1 MGYSRQEIGEA
12 AYGLASMV
20 VRSRPRDMSLTA
32 VSTLATL
39 DRGGARRLGE
49 LAASEGVAQP
59 SMTAVVAQL
68 EQAGL
73 VARRQD
79 PNDGR
84 VVLVAITRAGRA
96 RLRVRRRAAAAGFA
110 RLISELPDHE
120 AAALEA
126 AVPALRHL
134 FDLAADSS
142 LSALGVA

>member
-1 MGYSRQEIGEA
+1 MGYDRQEIGEA
-12 AYGLASMV
+12 AYGLASIV
-20 VRSRPRDMSLTA
+20 VRNRPRDMSLTA

-49 LAASEGVAQP
+49 LAVSEGIAQP

-73 VARRQD
+73 VERRGD

-84 VVLVAITRAGRA
+84 VVLVAITEGGRGC
-96 RLRVRRRAAAAGFA
+96 LEVRRRAGAARFA
-110 RLISELPDHE
+110 RLIDELPEDE
-120 AAALEA
+120 AAALDA

-134 FDLAADSS
+134 FDLAAQSS
-142 LSALGVA
+142 LSAVGAG